1 MKEIKINEF
10 QNFNQVIEVYQKS
23 LNVFASNQ
31 NNQFDKKKIDEL
43 TDPKYGI
50 SFAIIT
56 AINFSQIL
64 EYLDENNI
72 LDKNKWHENYYTK
85 SLPPKAPL
93 SNIFASLDD
102 INVKDIPN
110 SDKSLESFL
119 NKIHKIRNCLA
130 HGRYHL
136 ILSDNGS
143 NTDLNHC
150 YLEFDDPD
158 YVIEGR
164 IIFSD
169 MRDFGKQI
177 KDYFIDSKNKE
188 YSMEYTS
195 FKSSNLNIAL
205 SEYIKKIYKK
215 NNNNNKK
222 CYLSKEEIS
231 KLKQYFSLVGK
242 KGGIDALQEYMKSQ
256 KSILKKSL
264 KRDFSIENITQNSF
278 KDRFFYRFSKLLNL
292 IIEGGHSQFDDNFN
306 TFLATIYM
314 GYGKDSED
322 KLSDVL
328 TFDDEK
334 FNDINRQV
342 ISLFEK
348 LLSNVTKEDI
358 RNEDRKILYLKKPIL
373 YTDTLMSMCNYM
385 IGYIRECNIN
395 YGRNIFKFSDID
407 IGDIKII
414 NEDSEEPSI
423 REINLGE
430 RVLIKTREKEEEK
443 SKKKENITQILSK
456 FTKQKKG
463 ELQNLLNYSSKL
475 GIDEEEEFYSKL
487 VELGEFESNLKISD
501 LDNLNYEEIKRNLE
515 EFKRYFE
522 KNTNELNQYPEL
534 MRINLFKNLT
544 DLRQYF
550 LGVSEINTEIESL
563 EEEYEEV
570 KDEDTYID
578 YSGLFG
584 HIRNSI
590 VHTNFN
596 VNYSLAAR
604 TRNYEDIEFDFEDFK
619 KGDPNWLTFKCTM
632 KAKDLMH
639 LLNSLQESI
648 TNQVNNSDKNKKF
661 EILILHKALI
671 DLGISSDE
679 LNEHNID
686 NLRQKLNTNNKEDT
700 TNGQK

>member
-72 LDKNKWHENYYTK
+72 LDENKWNENYYKK
-85 SLPPKAPL
+85 SLPIKTPL
-93 SNIFASLDD
+93 SNIFASLAD

-110 SDKSLESFL
+110 NDKSLESFL
-119 NKIHKIRNCLA
+119 NRIHKIRNCLA

-136 ILSDNGS
+136 ILSDNDS

-150 YLEFDDPD
+150 YIEFDDPD
-158 YVIEGR
+158 HVVEGK

-169 MRDFGKQI
+169 MRDFGKHI
-177 KDYFIDSKNKE
+177 GDYIIDSNNSI
-188 YSMEYTS
+188 YSMEQTS
-195 FKSSNLNIAL
+195 FKSRNINIVL

-215 NNNNNKK
+215 NNDKK
-222 CYLSKEEIS
+222 NYLSKEEIS
-231 KLKQYFSLVGK
+231 NLKQYFSLIGK
-242 KGGIDALQEYMKSQ
+242 NGVIKTLQEFMNSEN
-256 KSILKKSL
+256 SILRKSL
-264 KRDFSIENITQNSF
+264 KRDNSYKNIAQNAL
-278 KDRFFYRFSKLLNL
+278 KERFFNRFSKLLNL
-292 IIEGGHSQFDDNFN
+292 IINGGHSQFDENLN
-306 TFLATIYM
+306 SFLATIYM
-314 GYGKDSED
+314 GYGNDSE
-322 KLSDVL
+322 
-328 TFDDEK
+328 
-334 FNDINRQV
+334 
-342 ISLFEK
+342 EK
-348 LLSNVTKEDI
+348 LNDALVLDNEQMKNVNPQLVNNFMKMLSHVTKEDM
-358 RNEDRKILYLKKPIL
+358 RNLDRKVLYFKKPIL
-373 YTDTLMSMCNYM
+373 YTDTLISMCNYM
-385 IGYIRECNIN
+385 IGYVRECNIN
-395 YGRNIFKFSDID
+395 YGRNIFKFSDIN
-407 IGDIKII
+407 IGDIKIL

-423 REINLGE
+423 REINPGE
-430 RVLIKTREKEEEK
+430 RGLIKTREKEEEK
-443 SKKKENITQILSK
+443 RKKKENITQILSK

-463 ELQNLLNYSSKL
+463 ELQNLLNYSNRL
-475 GIDEEEEFYSKL
+475 GIDEEEEFYLKL
-487 VELGEFESNLKISD
+487 VELREFESSLKISD
-501 LDNLNYEEIKRNLE
+501 LDNLNYEEIRGKLE

-534 MRINLFKNLT
+534 MKNNLFKNLT
-544 DLRQYF
+544 ELQQYF
-550 LGVSEINTEIESL
+550 GEFSEINIEIEDL
-563 EEEYEEV
+563 EEEYEQV

-590 VHTNFN
+590 VHSNFN
-596 VNYSLAAR
+596 VNYSIAAR
-604 TRNYEDIEFDFEDFK
+604 TGNYEDIEFDFEDFK

-648 TNQVNNSDKNKKF
+648 TNQVNKSDKNKKF

-671 DLGISSDE
+671 DLGISPDE
-679 LNEHNID
+679 LNEHNIV
-686 NLRQKLNTNNKEDT
+686 NPRQKLKGDT
-700 TNGQK
+700 TNEQK